1 MLSQTAT
8 PTVLALDSAV
18 DAANARGGSSAKR
31 GDGPKRRAHRAAPVD
46 AASASALADVVA
58 LALQGVSELAAAAAD
73 VPELAFAEGADGG
86 KGEADILA
94 IIPAKWLAKTRLGKR
109 VAKTIKDTDL
119 LATLAVLGAY
129 ATRIAPPVIAK
140 VQENVNNRPA
150 RQIGRAEPRAARE
163 PASDQRPSAG
173 IPVFDPAHNG
183 LAIPVTAP
191 PPFSANGG
199 SVPYPVPRY

>member
-1 MLSQTAT
+1 
-8 PTVLALDSAV
+8 V
-18 DAANARGGSSAKR
+18 DAANAPGGSSAK
-31 GDGPKRRAHRAAPVD
+31 PKRRHRAAPVD
-46 AASASALADVVA
+46 AASVNALTDVVA
-58 LALQGVSELAAAAAD
+58 LALQGLSELAAAAAE
-73 VPELAFAEGADGG
+73 VPEVALAEGADGG
-86 KGEADILA
+86 KGEADVLA
-94 IIPAKWLAKTRLGKR
+94 VLPAKWLAKTALGKR

-150 RQIGRAEPRAARE
+150 RQISRSEPRAATRQPSE
-163 PASDQRPSAG
+163 PASPGSG
-173 IPVFDPAHNG
+173 VPVFDPARNG
-183 LAIPVTAP
+183 IGIPVATP